1 MFIRRTDA
9 NWYVLHF
16 STFVPDNND
25 GSLLEK
31 VRNEENGHDDPDVL
45 DNEADKDMDNNAVD
59 GPTVL
64 AHVELCRTVC
74 KYTIAPSPRL

>member
-1 MFIRRTDA
+1 
-9 NWYVLHF
+9 
-16 STFVPDNND
+16 
-25 GSLLEK
+25 
-31 VRNEENGHDDPDVL
+31 VRNKENGDDDSNVL
-45 DNEADKDMDNNAVD
+45 DDEADKDTDNNAVD